1 MAEPSAAAAAAPT
14 GGGNPTLN
22 FEVLPRDL
30 SAYRR
35 GNVGVDWVHRF
46 ESGRP
51 GPHVLVNAL
60 THGNEFCGM
69 VAACHLL
76 DSGVR
81 PAIGTLTVSFANVAA
96 YETFDRERPFESRQL
111 VHNLNRIWSAAQ
123 LDGDEQSPELQRAR
137 ALRPVVAAADHILDI
152 HSTSQDV
159 EPFWVYPAFARNG
172 AVAMALTRPAVH
184 LVMPSGL
191 GSGTPVIQ
199 HGLHGTEGHEGVAMV
214 VECGQHFKRSSGEL
228 ATAVALPV
236 QSDPITLAKTLATL
250 DHISGGRVT
259 LGVGFGWNLD
269 ELGDH
274 NVPPGRR
281 RTMLREY
288 LEAMRAL
295 WTDEEAEY
303 HGEFVDFGTS
313 WAWPKPPRGL
323 IPTLV
328 GAAGNEKNFKW
339 IARSADG
346 WITTPGEADIEG
358 SVALLKQI
366 WSDAGR
372 EGTPQIVVLD
382 FRPDPEKL
390 ARWQEIGVTEVLY
403 GLPDDSV
410 EKASAYLA
418 KLAGKLGIAP
428 AVV

>member
-1 MAEPSAAAAAAPT
+1 MEFGIVQFTSDRGLKPQILAPLIEEAGFASYYVPEHGHIPTRRDAAHPQTGDSSLPDDRYMRTLDPWTTLSAAAAVT
-14 GGGNPTLN
+14 
-22 FEVLPRDL
+22 
-30 SAYRR
+30 
-35 GNVGVDWVHRF
+35 
-46 ESGRP
+46 
-51 GPHVLVNAL
+51 
-60 THGNEFCGM
+60 
-69 VAACHLL
+69 
-76 DSGVR
+76 
-81 PAIGTLTVSFANVAA
+81 
-96 YETFDRERPFESRQL
+96 ERIR
-111 VHNLNRIWSAAQ
+111 
-123 LDGDEQSPELQRAR
+123 
-137 ALRPVVAAADHILDI
+137 
-152 HSTSQDV
+152 
-159 EPFWVYPAFARNG
+159 
-172 AVAMALTRPAVH
+172 
-184 LVMPSGL
+184 
-191 GSGTPVIQ
+191 
-199 HGLHGTEGHEGVAMV
+199 
-214 VECGQHFKRSSGEL
+214 L

-313 WAWPKPPRGL
+313 WAWPKPPQGL

-390 ARWQEIGVTEVLY
+390 ARWQEVGVTEVLY